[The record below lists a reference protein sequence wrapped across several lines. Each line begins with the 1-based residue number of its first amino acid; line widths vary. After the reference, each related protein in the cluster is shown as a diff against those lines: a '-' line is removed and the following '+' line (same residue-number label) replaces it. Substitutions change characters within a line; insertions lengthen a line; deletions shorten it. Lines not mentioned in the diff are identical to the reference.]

1 MKFKLIAKEDIND
14 FNNEV
19 TKRLNSGWKL
29 RGSAFIDNNN
39 YYCQAMTHKP
49 SKNKIHDRKPF
60 K

>member
-19 TKRLNSGWKL
+19 TKRLNNGWKIS
-29 RGSAFIDNNN
+29 GSAFIDIHGH
-39 YYCQAMTHKP
+39 YCQAMTHKTK
-49 SKNKIHDRKPF
+49 KNKIHDRKPN